1 MSQAGREV
9 LIKMVIQAIPTFAIG
24 YFKLPLGLCNEIE
37 ALIIKKFFWGL
48 HGDKRKIHWVRWDEL
63 TKSKVIGGMRFRDLA
78 HLNDYLLAKQAW
90 WLLHDTKTLFY
101 RIFKAHFFPY
111 CSIIEAKES
120 ASGSYAWKSTLYSR
134 DVIQRGS
141 CWRVGDGR
149 SIKIWQ
155 HHWLPIKHQ
164 TKIASLV
171 VETMGEATVYY
182 LVDVEL
188 R

>member
-48 HGDKRKIHWVRWDEL
+48 QGDKRKIHWVRWDEL

-111 CSIIEAKES
+111 CSIIEAKEL

-149 SIKIWQ
+149 SVKI
-155 HHWLPIKHQ
+155 
-164 TKIASLV
+164 
-171 VETMGEATVYY
+171 
-182 LVDVEL
+182 
-188 R
+188 

>member
-1 MSQAGREV
+1 M
-9 LIKMVIQAIPTFAIG
+9 
-24 YFKLPLGLCNEIE
+24 
-37 ALIIKKFFWGL
+37 
-48 HGDKRKIHWVRWDEL
+48 

-78 HLNDYLLAKQAW
+78 IFNDYLLSKQAW

-111 CSIIEAKES
+111 CSIIVAKEL

-149 SIKIWQ
+149 LVKI
-155 HHWLPIKHQ
+155 
-164 TKIASLV
+164 
-171 VETMGEATVYY
+171 
-182 LVDVEL
+182 
-188 R
+188 

>member
-1 MSQAGREV
+1 
-9 LIKMVIQAIPTFAIG
+9 
-24 YFKLPLGLCNEIE
+24 
-37 ALIIKKFFWGL
+37 
-48 HGDKRKIHWVRWDEL
+48 
-63 TKSKVIGGMRFRDLA
+63 MRFRDLA
-78 HLNDYLLAKQAW
+78 IFNDYLLSKQAW

-155 HHWLPIKHQ
+155 HHWLPIKLQ
-164 TKIASLV
+164 TKIASPV

-188 R
+188 RQWISERFERIFL